1 MRKWM
6 YNALL
11 IFFAAVFLGS
21 AAMLAYYYIDGNTQN
36 EAYSQLADLRE
47 EAVKKPNIPTTP
59 GQEPVTDEN
68 PWVTVTDPEGKKVE
82 LLPEFL
88 QLYGMNPDMVGWIT
102 IDGTRVDYPVMW
114 TDADRE
120 DYYLRRNFYKKNAS
134 AGSIYVEEYCDVFR
148 PSDNVTIYGHMMR
161 NGTMFA
167 DLNNYKKKAFWEDHK
182 TIKFSTLREHHEYEI
197 FAVFV
202 TTASV
207 GKGFAYHSFDNAAD
221 KGEFDTFVDTCLQM
235 SLYKTG
241 ITPQYG
247 DKLITLSTCEYSRT
261 NGRLVVVARRTT

>member
-1 MRKWM
+1 MKKWI

-11 IFFAAVFLGS
+11 IFFAVVFLGS
-21 AAMLAYYYIDGNTQN
+21 AAGIVYYILDGNSQDQ
-36 EAYSQLADLRE
+36 AYDDLSQLRD
-47 EAVKKPNIPTTP
+47 EALKSPITTQP
-59 GQEPVTDEN
+59 GQDPVTPEN
-68 PWVTVTDPEGKKVE
+68 PWVTVTDPEGE
-82 LLPEFL
+82 EISILPEFM
-88 QLYGMNPDMVGWIT
+88 QLYGMNSDLVGWIT
-102 IDGTRVDYPVMW
+102 IDGTRIDYPVMW
-114 TDADRE
+114 TDLDRE
-120 DYYLRRNFYKKNAS
+120 DYYLRRNFYTKNAS

-182 TIKFSTLREHHEYEI
+182 LIRFSTLREHHNYEV

-202 TTASV
+202 TTASI

-221 KGEFDTFVDTCLQM
+221 KAEFDEFVNTCLKM

-261 NGRLVVVARRTT
+261 NGRLVVVARRVD